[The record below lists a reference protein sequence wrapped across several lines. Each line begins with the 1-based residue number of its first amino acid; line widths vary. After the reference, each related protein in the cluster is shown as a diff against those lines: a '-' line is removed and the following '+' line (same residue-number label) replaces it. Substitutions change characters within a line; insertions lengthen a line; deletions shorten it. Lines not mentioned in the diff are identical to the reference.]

1 MTVGF
6 GQHRSVMATARRTG
20 MDALEDIEARRKGGP
35 NLQGEY
41 LELVD
46 QLPEEIR
53 QEYRARTIE
62 LWTKV
67 ENDLA
72 KPKPTYR
79 RYAPSFILPTPQPA
93 ADPAPKSTSLAVP
106 KPKPEEEPEAPP
118 EEPVE
123 EPAEALPEE
132 EATQKPLKIV
142 ATTQIALP
150 ITSSAVKAVATINQ
164 KHHVIG
170 NYGNKCVVLAWELWE
185 INRAV
190 MIPTFQRFE
199 DFTHRYMNRYVW
211 VQTKNG
217 VDKVAAGTFW
227 LKHPGRVTYDSV
239 SFRPKEPGVLPG
251 NRLNLWRG
259 FGVVECK
266 GSWKLMHD
274 HIYRVLGAGD
284 PKAGLYIIRWLA
296 YAVQHPNVVG
306 ETVLVLQGDE
316 GTGKGT
322 LARAMLRIF
331 GPHGL
336 PVSQPK
342 HLVGGFSGHLQH
354 CCFLFLDEGF
364 WAGDVQAE
372 GRLKNLITEDTI
384 TIEPKYFTPFQVPN
398 LLHILMSSNNDWVVP
413 AGPHARRYAVFK
425 VSDER
430 MNDFAYFGALRAE
443 LDNGGLEAMLYDLLH
458 LELGDWH
465 PMQIYQT
472 DALIEQKVQSLRGL
486 DAWIE
491 AMLQE
496 GLLPGAFSHYP
507 NRAYTRDLTAQ
518 AKEFDRY
525 TNDNL
530 VPRKL
535 KKIFRAEPFGDGE
548 ARGWK
553 LPSLP
558 ECRAIWERRFGGKW
572 IWNREV
578 KYWQHRD

>member
-1 MTVGF
+1 MTENLAPKLSREERGRIIVAEIKAFPSNGPDKCADHIRDH
-6 GQHRSVMATARRTG
+6 GHVIAPERIRTLWAERHAEIERGKKKVVPIRRANFTG
-20 MDALEDIEARRKGGP
+20 PAFSEP
-35 NLQGEY
+35 
-41 LELVD
+41 
-46 QLPEEIR
+46 
-53 QEYRARTIE
+53 
-62 LWTKV
+62 
-67 ENDLA
+67 LA
-72 KPKPTYR
+72 KDER
-79 RYAPSFILPTPQPA
+79 RATVSVLIHRELG
-93 ADPAPKSTSLAVP
+93 VP
-106 KPKPEEEPEAPP
+106 KPKPEEEPEEPEAEPETEPDEAPD
-118 EEPVE
+118 
-123 EPAEALPEE
+123 EA
-132 EATQKPLKIV
+132 AQKPLEGQIV
-142 ATTQIALP
+142 ASTQIALP
-150 ITSSAVKAVATINQ
+150 VTSTAAKAVALLNQ

-211 VQTKNG
+211 KDMGNGLTK
-217 VDKVAAGTFW
+217 VPAGTFW
-227 LKHPGRVTYDSV
+227 LRHPNRITYDSV
-239 SFRPKEPGVLPG
+239 TFRPNEPEVLDD

-259 FGVVECK
+259 FGVFPRK

-284 PKAGLYIIRWLA
+284 PEAGLYIIRWLA
-296 YAVQHPNVVG
+296 YAAQHPDLVG

-398 LLHILMSSNNDWVVP
+398 LLHILMSSNSDWVVP

-430 MNDFAYFGALRAE
+430 MNDFKYFAALRAE
-443 LDNGGLEAMLYDLLH
+443 LDNGGIEAMLFDLLR
-458 LELGDWH
+458 LDLGDWH

-472 DALIEQKVQSLRGL
+472 DALIEQKVHSLRGL

-491 AMLQE
+491 SMLQE
-496 GLLPGAFSHYP
+496 GALPGRFANYP
-507 NRAYTRDLTAQ
+507 DRALTRDLTAH

-535 KKIFRAEPFGDGE
+535 KKLFGAEPIGTGE

-553 LPSLP
+553 LPCLP

-572 IWNREV
+572 IWNRNAR
-578 KYWQHRD
+578 YWQPRD